1 MGNQPTNQINITK
14 LKQKAYRQR
23 LKKYEL
29 SRDCIFQI
37 DKNGL
42 IVYYTKRILQTF
54 HILDDDRVMKEK
66 YFRTLC
72 PKVQPHLNKPSNELI
87 IQYSKEVL
95 TKEEGY
101 LDLLWCFYVP
111 KNKTTKTKKKKNKEK
126 EKKKERER
134 ERERKKKKKPKKK
147 RKSSKK
153 NKRAIWSFIN
163 VSAILVQDEIIYE
176 LQVRATFK
184 PIDLLKQRR
193 LIQKMEQKI
202 CNVKKRIKQL
212 REHSLNS
219 PMGIETTKV
228 QMEIRE
234 LISTINNSLE
244 KNTNLKKECKLIC
257 EQMENRDFQKHTEE
271 FAKEKKLI
279 TNRVIDKEKKLRFH
293 LKQERNKSTSE
304 KLVNHLERT
313 KKQILNKKN
322 DQAHLKKEMNEVS
335 TVLPEN
341 AKQLKT
347 LREQN
352 IVKLERS
359 DQLQRILNEKTQVEN
374 QLDAVRSKSTK
385 TLNRMK
391 ENAFE
396 KKIAEQISQYH
407 NQIKKLTQIQN
418 HYKYEIERLKSE
430 IKTSNSLSSSFYF
443 SEDSGD
449 DSDFWRVIDNEESSD
464 FEKQEFQNFVLVPEM
479 DIKVNIDKKTPDSQK
494 FRRKSIFSFVEN
506 SPTNESV
513 RSSILPLREKFN
525 LSISRSKSK
534 LKKASSDFNLKLEKQ
549 DYSNDSSKKNTKEQG
564 NVTLIKDVS
573 PIKTFQDLLK
583 CQIAIEYF
591 REYLSERMVV
601 EPLLFYLDWLDFKKS
616 FTEENQ
622 DELIAYFVDNYIENT
637 SIFALSIEDD
647 LREEIMDTWD
657 NGDATVNI
665 FDELGKNIF
674 QLVSTKYFEQFK
686 KSYVFNELINLES
699 YKNNIFTRRSH
710 FETEIS
716 SEDKEMI
723 TLNSGIQFKGKC
735 DDPYKLSLQLLEQLL
750 DILNANYSFTLGS
763 INCEKIEQSIP
774 FKAFLVKSSELQKIH
789 LNQITQLGEDKK
801 RAFFINIYNVIS
813 THSIIINEFIKR
825 NSLQSFLVNSC
836 YDIGGQIFSLEKI
849 KSQIFGLI
857 PYETKQFNMSTQY
870 STLKLKNVDPRIHF
884 TLISPTLKTPIL
896 QIYYHETIN
905 EKLTESTCTFLKK
918 YISIDHQNKIV
929 YLSNVFVNYYTNFG
943 LTQSQILLWIRNFL
957 QFNDILG
964 VYSYSFRTE
973 KFQLENVLK
982 FITENYKKI

>member
-14 LKQKAYRQR
+14 LKQKVYRQR

-37 DKNGL
+37 DNNGL

-54 HILDDDRVMKEK
+54 HILDDNRVVKEK

-95 TKEEGY
+95 TKEGGY

-111 KNKTTKTKKKKNKEK
+111 KNKTTKTKKRKNKEK
-126 EKKKERER
+126 ERER
-134 ERERKKKKKPKKK
+134 IRKKKKKTNRKT
-147 RKSSKK
+147 KSSKK
-153 NKRAIWSFIN
+153 NKRAIWSFVN
-163 VSAILVQDEIIYE
+163 VSAILVQDKILYE
-176 LQVRATFK
+176 LQVQATFK

-193 LIQKMEQKI
+193 VIQKMEQKSSH
-202 CNVKKRIKQL
+202 VKKRIEQL

-219 PMGIETTKV
+219 PMGLETTKV
-228 QMEIRE
+228 QKEIRE
-234 LISTINNSLE
+234 LIATSNNLLE
-244 KNTNLKKECKLIC
+244 KNINLKKEGKLIC
-257 EQMENRDFQKHTEE
+257 EKMENRDPKKQTEE
-271 FAKEKKLI
+271 FVKEKKLI

-322 DQAHLKKEMNEVS
+322 DQVNLKKEMNEVS
-335 TVLPEN
+335 TVLPEK

-352 IVKLERS
+352 IVKLKRS
-359 DQLQRILNEKTQVEN
+359 GKVQRILNEKAQVEN
-374 QLDAVRSKSTK
+374 QLLEIRRKSTK
-385 TLNRMK
+385 TLSRMK

-396 KKIAEQISQYH
+396 KKIAEQISHYH

-430 IKTSNSLSSSFYF
+430 IKTSNSFSSSFYF
-443 SEDSGD
+443 SQDSD
-449 DSDFWRVIDNEESSD
+449 EDSDFWRVIDREGGSVVVEED
-464 FEKQEFQNFVLVPEM
+464 YQNFVLVPGM
-479 DIKVNIDKKTPDSQK
+479 GVNVTKEKKIHRSQTS
-494 FRRKSIFSFVEN
+494 RRKSIFSFVEN
-506 SPTNESV
+506 NSTNEKH
-513 RSSILPLREKFN
+513 RSSISPLREKFN

-534 LKKASSDFNLKLEKQ
+534 LKKASSDYNIKLEKQ
-549 DYSNDSSKKNTKEQG
+549 DYSNDSSKKNSKEQG
-564 NVTLIKDVS
+564 NVKLIKDVS
-573 PIKTFQDLLK
+573 PIKTFKDLLK

-616 FTEENQ
+616 FTEQNQ

-665 FDELGKNIF
+665 FDVLGENIF

-699 YKNNIFTRRSH
+699 YKSNIFSRRSH

-716 SEDKEMI
+716 SEDKEVI

-735 DDPYKLSLQLLEQLL
+735 DDPYNLSLQLLEQLL
-750 DILNANYSFTLGS
+750 DMLNANYSFTLGS

-789 LNQITQLGEDKK
+789 LNQITQLSEDKK

-813 THSIIINEFIKR
+813 THSIIINDFIKR

-836 YDIGGQIFSLEKI
+836 YDIGGQIFSLETL
-849 KSQIFGLI
+849 KSQIFGLM
-857 PYETKQFNMSTQY
+857 PYQTKEFSMTTQY
-870 STLKLKNVDPRIHF
+870 TTLKLKNVDPRIHF

-905 EKLTESTCTFLKK
+905 EKLTENTCTFLKK

-929 YLSNVFVNYYTNFG
+929 NLPNVFVNYYTNFG
-943 LTQSQILLWIRNFL
+943 LTQSQLLLWIRNFL
-957 QFNDILG
+957 QFDNILG
-964 VYSYSFRTE
+964 VYSYSFRAE
-973 KFQLENVLK
+973 KSQLENVLK